1 MSGEKDLVVV
11 SMEGERTYTWSLL
24 LALYSPTMA
33 TMMADQGSGLG
44 ITLDNVTSQDIQQV
58 VEALQQGSRLDT
70 PAAKALAIQQETGQP
85 ARSKILHVTPGLL
98 KHLKGGHID
107 NEVKNEP
114 TSEDVKE
121 SVENDMVESVFDRV
135 STRSTRSRGET
146 AGNREALDTK
156 LDDGSDDD
164 DDCEDDT
171 AQDEAPYMDND
182 SDSDFI
188 MEEDD
193 QNSIKP
199 PTPKKAKTTA
209 LNQSERMGEPEI
221 DPAKI
226 KLHDFKFIEK
236 IKPGEGRKKDK
247 LTVTAYVDYK
257 FQMHR

>member
-1 MSGEKDLVVV
+1 MRGEKDLVVV

-85 ARSKILHVTPGLL
+85 ARSKVLHVTPGLL
-98 KHLKGGHID
+98 KHLKSGHIGD
-107 NEVKNEP
+107 EVKSEP
-114 TSEDVKE
+114 TSGGL
-121 SVENDMVESVFDRV
+121 ENNMVESVFGRV
-135 STRSTRSRGET
+135 STRSNMSRHEEVGET
-146 AGNREALDTK
+146 VFIEDVENYEEAFEYR
-156 LDDGSDDD
+156 SDED
-164 DDCEDDT
+164 EFKDDT
-171 AQDEAPYMDND
+171 AKGGLDND

-188 MEEDD
+188 MKGDD
-193 QNSIKP
+193 QNSIKHQ
-199 PTPKKAKTTA
+199 TPKKEKNTGSST
-209 LNQSERMGEPEI
+209 NEPRGESEI
-221 DPAKI
+221 DLAKI

-247 LTVTAYVDYK
+247 VTVTAYVDFK
-257 FQMHR
+257 FQMYR